1 MFQNGLAT
9 EGCPACRFGEQA
21 ARRSQRPRGDGA
33 FSRGGLVGGP
43 LKRRKRPPEPRRPA
57 PRQRASAQPRP
68 ARKAP
73 GEVATNVPGGDA
85 VQAVV
90 AKLSAPLLELWAQ
103 FWPFGKKVPYL
114 SVLSGDVPM
123 AVLDTFPLDRPETI
137 SAIFESVVRERQA
150 IVEGRNERFEQLV
163 TELAPLGIP
172 REKLVEL
179 TNFPLL
185 PAYRWAIDRSDQIE
199 AVRPAATKLERQLQ
213 VVRRRLVA
221 ASPQLTAVIVDRLDL
236 LLRYLDGIPTK
247 GSLRQWRRAME
258 TDRLDA
264 NCLRP
269 GPVPSGAVWATCRYV
284 RRADRARVAARPL
297 S

>member
-1 MFQNGLAT
+1 
-9 EGCPACRFGEQA
+9 
-21 ARRSQRPRGDGA
+21 
-33 FSRGGLVGGP
+33 
-43 LKRRKRPPEPRRPA
+43 
-57 PRQRASAQPRP
+57 
-68 ARKAP
+68 
-73 GEVATNVPGGDA
+73 VATNVPGGDA

-247 GSLRQWRRAME
+247 GSLRQWRRGLGLNRRSGGLWKLTAW
-258 TDRLDA
+258 TPIASDLVQY
-264 NCLRP
+264 LRER
-269 GPVPSGAVWATCRYV
+269 SGRHAGTFAERT
-284 RRADRARVAARPL
+284 AHALLRARYPDVVDPDWRKLANRVNRKPSL
-297 S
+297 LGRSG